1 MNGKMEKNTTYLE
14 GDYSAFG
21 DSPVQV
27 LLSIAS
33 AKNELPIFAK
43 AHLDK
48 LDGKTCFLND
58 LHVGT
63 RNANTAL
70 DFGLSRSVRKGPEEA
85 LMKVDGYHLAQRGMY
100 IGKI

>member
-1 MNGKMEKNTTYLE
+1 M
-14 GDYSAFG
+14 
-21 DSPVQV
+21 QV

-70 DFGLSRSVRKGPEEA
+70 DFGLSRSVRKGPR
-85 LMKVDGYHLAQRGMY
+85 RGANEGRRLPPGPKGDVGNMVNRSVSTVRH
-100 IGKI
+100 GDQ

>member
-1 MNGKMEKNTTYLE
+1 M
-14 GDYSAFG
+14 
-21 DSPVQV
+21 
-27 LLSIAS
+27 S

-63 RNANTAL
+63 RSANTGFKLWAKSKHYKRARRGA
-70 DFGLSRSVRKGPEEA
+70 DEGRQLSLGPKEEN
-85 LMKVDGYHLAQRGMY
+85 
-100 IGKI
+100 I